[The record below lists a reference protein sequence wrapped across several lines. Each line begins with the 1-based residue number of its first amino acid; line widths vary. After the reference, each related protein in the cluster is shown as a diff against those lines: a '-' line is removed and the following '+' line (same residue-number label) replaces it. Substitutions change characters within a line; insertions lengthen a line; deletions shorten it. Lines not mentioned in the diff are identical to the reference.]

1 MEQLREPRFY
11 PNEQDLDVLAKTK
24 STIKITVDSEGL
36 DEAIEKTNRLLPD
49 RRRRI
54 WAFEGSPT
62 DCRFPFKQRR
72 IRNLIFLQHTGWL
85 LH

>member
-36 DEAIEKTNRLLPD
+36 DEAIEKTNRLVGLLKEAQQ
-49 RRRRI
+49 I
-54 WAFEGSPT
+54 VGSLLSLS
-62 DCRFPFKQRR
+62 
-72 IRNLIFLQHTGWL
+72 LIHI
-85 LH
+85 